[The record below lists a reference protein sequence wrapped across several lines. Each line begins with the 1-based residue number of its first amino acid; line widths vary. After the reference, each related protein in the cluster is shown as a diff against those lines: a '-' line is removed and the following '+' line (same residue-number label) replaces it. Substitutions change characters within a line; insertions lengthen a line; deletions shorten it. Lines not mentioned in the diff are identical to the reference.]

1 MTSADPK
8 ESKYSVFQ
16 IQQECAACREH
27 AAVFDMT
34 SFGKYFLS
42 GPDAQKTVDWIFSA
56 DMGRPSG
63 STIYTCMLNNRG
75 GVEADLTVVSLWPY
89 SLIV

>member
-1 MTSADPK
+1 
-8 ESKYSVFQ
+8 
-16 IQQECAACREH
+16 
-27 AAVFDMT
+27 MT
-34 SFGKYFLS
+34 SFGKYSLS

-75 GVEADLTVVSLWPY
+75 GVEADLTVVSLVIFVN
-89 SLIV
+89 SIVEHKTPSHSGGKIG